1 MTRWGQVSSGKAGNE
16 YVKKGVEKMANAYNW
31 VSQAVY
37 KVSADDAGAE
47 FERILETG
55 ELTAERIVDESRPK
69 DAVLHNEF
77 EWNDSIAAEKYRREQ
92 ARTMLRCLI
101 KVTDDRPPTRA
112 FFTIDYTN
120 KRKGTYEQ
128 IEVIVADDQKADKLL
143 KIALGELKSFRKKY
157 DSLSQLADLFTVIDK
172 FLEGHGDNG

>member
-1 MTRWGQVSSGKAGNE
+1 
-16 YVKKGVEKMANAYNW
+16 MANAYNW
-31 VSQAVY
+31 ISQSVY

-47 FERILETG
+47 FERMLKTG
-55 ELTAERIVDESRPK
+55 DLTAERIVDESRPE

-112 FFTIDYTN
+112 FFTIDYTY
-120 KRKGTYEQ
+120 KRKGAYEP

-143 KIALGELKSFRKKY
+143 KIALGELKAFRKKY
-157 DSLSQLADLFTVIDK
+157 DSLSQLAYLFKVIDK